1 MCMQTIVS
9 ARRLLHI
16 IAHANSG
23 VMTHTCRHDI
33 ASRLRQPYHTIYRIT
48 RRSQQPNY
56 LPGSRQRYAFENL
69 DFEAIRQFISQDWTT
84 RRMGINI

>member
-1 MCMQTIVS
+1 
-9 ARRLLHI
+9 
-16 IAHANSG
+16 
-23 VMTHTCRHDI
+23 MTHTCRHDI